1 MSTCG
6 AYLIVSISYFIGG
19 GSLIAFAVFL
29 YSGSFHLV
37 GLGLDEKSVLLFDA
51 GLSVLFFIQHSFMI
65 RRSFRRMVVRFIP
78 EEYYSPLY
86 AVVSGMVLLA
96 VVVLWQE
103 SNRTIAVFQG
113 IPGGLFRLLYLAAL
127 AGFVWGTRSLQS
139 FDALGVRQVMNRVR
153 GRKPRQMP
161 FTVSGP
167 YLWVRHPLYFFV
179 LLMIWSCPAL
189 TMDRL
194 LFNVLWTI
202 WIIVGAFLEERDLVA
217 DFGDRYIEYR
227 KKVPMLIPYKLRS
240 ARQYY
245 DDSQCLD

>member
-1 MSTCG
+1 MSTRG
-6 AYLIVSISYFIGG
+6 AYLVVSISYCIGG

-29 YSGSFHLV
+29 YIGSFNLV
-37 GLGLDEKSVLLFDA
+37 GLGLDENSVLLFDA

-78 EEYYSPLY
+78 EEYYSALY

-103 SNRTIAVFQG
+103 SDRTFALFEGISGAVF
-113 IPGGLFRLLYLAAL
+113 RSMYLTAL
-127 AGFVWGTRSLQS
+127 AGFVWGTRALKS
-139 FDALGVRQVMNRVR
+139 FDALGIRQIMNRVH

-167 YLWVRHPLYFFV
+167 YQWVRHPLYFFV
-179 LLMIWSCPAL
+179 LLMIWSCPDL

-202 WIIVGAFLEERDLVA
+202 WITVGALLEERDLVA

-227 KKVPMLIPYKLRS
+227 KKVPMLIPYKLRPP
-240 ARQYY
+240 QP
-245 DDSQCLD
+245 

>member
-1 MSTCG
+1 MNTRV
-6 AYLIVSISYFIGG
+6 AYLIVSVSYFIGG

-29 YSGSFHLV
+29 YSGSCNLV
-37 GLGLDEKSVLLFDA
+37 GLGLDENSVLLFDA

-65 RRSFRRMVVRFIP
+65 RRSFRKRVVRFIP
-78 EEYYSPLY
+78 EECYSPLY

-113 IPGGLFRLLYLAAL
+113 IPGGVFRLLYLAAL
-127 AGFVWGTRSLQS
+127 AGFVWGTQALKS

-153 GRKPRQMP
+153 GRTQRQMP

-167 YLWVRHPLYFFV
+167 YRWVRHPLYFFV

-217 DFGDRYIEYR
+217 DFGDRYVEYQ
-227 KKVPMLIPYKLRS
+227 KKVPMLIPYKLRP

-245 DDSQCLD
+245 DDP